1 MLVGRNAETLERTSK
16 NIAATS
22 KSSQVLVQP
31 TDVSNESS
39 VKALFEKVKD
49 HFGKVHT
56 LVNAA
61 GTMEGGPIG
70 DIPLASWWGDFVSTA
85 SRVGIVAHSG

>member
-1 MLVGRNAETLERTSK
+1 MLVGRNAETLEHTNK
-16 NIAATS
+16 NVAAIS
-22 KSSQVLVQP
+22 ESSRVLVLP
-31 TDVSNESS
+31 TDVSNEPS

-49 HFGKVHT
+49 QFGKVHI

-61 GTMEGGPIG
+61 GTMGGGPIG